1 MKGFFGHFL
10 SILADLRGDAHLT
23 PSIWR
28 TTLAYDTGRRRFGG
42 PDKGCTPYAS

>member
-28 TTLAYDTGRRRFGG
+28 TTLAYDTGRHRASGIN
-42 PDKGCTPYAS
+42 KGYTTHAR